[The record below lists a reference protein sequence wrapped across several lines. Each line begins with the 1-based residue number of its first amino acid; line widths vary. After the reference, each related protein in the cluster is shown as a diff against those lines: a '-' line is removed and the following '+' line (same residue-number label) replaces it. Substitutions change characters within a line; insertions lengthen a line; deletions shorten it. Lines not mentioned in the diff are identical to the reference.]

1 MLSILSRRGLQA
13 SARRQCLSAAS
24 TFHSGPVRRDA
35 AANSPAAPAA
45 VDDLSRKPADVS
57 LEGPLERYGL
67 TDWKVY
73 VPAGLALSVPFL
85 ANEWYILSEE
95 TQLVAAFIAFSTTV
109 YKYAGGAIG
118 RSLDERQEAIIEE
131 INRLEELELRLY
143 KETIDAATLEKTI
156 VEDLTALEAKSGEMA
171 HKLEAVLAGEV
182 KHRIRDQYV
191 RWLDAAVAS
200 EKTGKKALVQS
211 FLDRTAVQVTKNFAS
226 DAKLKK
232 AAVDQVVAILKDPA
246 AEQADLVGAEFERVG
261 KTMWEELVKKETGGA
276 APKEQVATLAA
287 EIKAIKAKGP
297 AVSEMDLDNAVRVYH
312 TAMKGGIK
320 PAQLR

>member
-1 MLSILSRRGLQA
+1 MLSTLSRRALQA

-131 INRLEELELRLY
+131 INRLEELELKLY

-246 AEQADLVGAEFERVG
+246 AKQADLVGAEFERVG